1 MYQISNSP
9 RNCHAPTSCTSIT
22 HGACSWLRRKPEYCA
37 QRRTPMNFNVRN
49 APQIDFLSPFAQF
62 LNFTNFVNFSWKSQI
77 SSPWTKIWGG
87 HNFFHKIF
95 WKLSSSE
102 SESIWS
108 QLRLDKRKLKT
119 NDRLSST
126 DQKREKSEP
135 KKSAQDSTNLAPTT
149 IEKYCFTSLV

>member
-37 QRRTPMNFNVRN
+37 QRRTPMNFDVWN
-49 APQIDFLSPFAQF
+49 APQIQFLSQIVQF
-62 LNFTNFVNFSWKSQI
+62 LNFTNFVVFFMKI
-77 SSPWTKIWGG
+77 AIFITMVKIWSG

-95 WKLSSSE
+95 WKLSVSE
-102 SESIWS
+102 SESMCS

-126 DQKREKSEP
+126 DQKTDP
-135 KKSAQDSTNLAPTT
+135 K
-149 IEKYCFTSLV
+149 IRIVTSHVWSKFATGVRKILL